1 MSAPP
6 PRSILAAT
14 DFSEDAGHAIAR
26 AAMLAAS
33 LPARLSLLHVVSAPM
48 LVALRAMLGST
59 GGQDAEALM
68 TTEARESLDALAA
81 LLGRPDSE
89 VACEVRVG
97 KVVDEV
103 LAAAARHDLLVLG
116 PRGSNPLRDLILG
129 TTAER
134 LLAKS
139 VRPVLVA
146 RQPAHEPYRQV
157 VVALDFS
164 PDSVAALR
172 AAAELA
178 PGAELAAVHAFDL
191 PFEGKLLAAGIR
203 EDEIQRY
210 RTQARL
216 DAMRGIERAASQAG
230 LDPMRVSRVVQ
241 QGHAGRT
248 LLEQAEHMG
257 ADLIVLGKHGES
269 VLEELMLGSVTR
281 HVLSDAKC
289 DVLVVRGTQ
298 ASIEAGKPASMGRQ
312 E

>member
-1 MSAPP
+1 MTAPRP
-6 PRSILAAT
+6 LSILVAT
-14 DFSEDAGHAIAR
+14 DFSEDAGHAVAR
-26 AAMLAAS
+26 AAMIAAGV
-33 LPARLSLLHVVSAPM
+33 PARLSLLHVVSAPM
-48 LVALRAMLGST
+48 LVALRTMFGRSDPQDAGNRMIEEARQSLQALAAMLGS
-59 GGQDAEALM
+59 
-68 TTEARESLDALAA
+68 LD
-81 LLGRPDSE
+81 GE
-89 VACEVRVG
+89 VACEIRVG

-103 LAAAARHDLLVLG
+103 LAAAAQHDLLVLG

-139 VRPVLVA
+139 TRPVLVA
-146 RQPAHEPYRQV
+146 RQPGREPYRQV
-157 VVALDFS
+157 AVAMDFS

-172 AAAELA
+172 AAARLA

-203 EDEIQRY
+203 EDEIQHY
-210 RTQARL
+210 RAQARL
-216 DAMRGIERAASQAG
+216 DAMRGIERAASEAG

-248 LLEQAEHMG
+248 VLEQAEHLG

-269 VLEELMLGSVTR
+269 GLEELMLGSVTR

-289 DVLVVRGTQ
+289 DVLVVRGSQ
-298 ASIEAGKPASMGRQ
+298 
-312 E
+312 